1 VRLEQLEIAGFGRLR
16 DLSVEFGPGLTV
28 ISGCNESGKS
38 TLGRAIR
45 AALYGLDAGGPGH
58 PVERSDWHR
67 WQPWSPGRYGLVLRY
82 TLQDGRT
89 FRVATRWDKR
99 PPGVEVREIGGG
111 DVTATVRDGRRVAPG
126 RVHLGIDEPVF
137 LATAFLDDQSL
148 RLGAA
153 DTPEQQARRLQEAL
167 ERISD
172 SGGEATTREA
182 LALIE
187 AARERIGN
195 ERRTSYGLG
204 HILTRIRSLENA
216 VADARRKNVAIVG
229 EHERLRGLEERAAAA
244 EARESEC
251 EVRWLTGKIAALDVE
266 LTEIATLEKRSA
278 ELRSAGDEPSGSFPV
293 HEEERILAQ
302 GAELHAANL
311 TESRAFAAW
320 ESVSEELAQIEHRQ
334 QEITRGVQ
342 ALGPNVDIDASVRQE
357 ATELGAQLRTERAA
371 LGRNADVAGEAR
383 ETALAQEIAKNGF
396 GSIDAEEAKYLQS
409 LCRRANTRSALTV
422 AGICAFLLAAIS
434 VAILRTRIH
443 TAWLVAIAGAGF
455 ALLVLALALDRERR
469 QQVHASRRAIARLY
483 PDADFSRSGLSD
495 MAARI
500 NRVVALQ
507 SEVNRQS
514 EVASARD
521 SEMSAIEARIAA
533 IGEEILALAQR
544 AQLAI
549 DDVHENAADTA
560 LATLAE
566 AAQISDRRAQLD
578 AEMQEL
584 NARRADLDRLHLA
597 ATAAASERE
606 QIESALRLH
615 LGRCGISESLPTE
628 LAIAAFRDLCRRHRA
643 HTAARAELEAAA
655 KRLAQLGDG
664 ATLIRRRQDF
674 AVELRARGGD
684 PDQMSIALGVAALEA
699 LEREREHARRDHAA
713 AGAEARELRG
723 RLAVLIE
730 NAPPL
735 ADLEDELTTCYGD
748 RDKAEAQLRALNMA
762 AENIEH
768 TTASVHRALA
778 PRLAE
783 SVAQRIGRLTNG
795 RYQTVEI
802 DAETFAVSLLGDE
815 RPEYVPLGLVSHGTR
830 DQISLLLRVALAE
843 TLGSGEPIPL
853 LLDEP
858 LITSDEQRRHRALAF
873 LAELSAEQQVIVTA
887 NDLQTV
893 EMLHELTP
901 ELHVVELGVAPS
913 LTALGDSHTRMA
925 G

>member
-1 VRLEQLEIAGFGRLR
+1 MRLEQLDITGFGRLR

-38 TLGRAIR
+38 TLGSAVR

-58 PVERSDWHR
+58 PVERSDWYR

-82 TLQDGRT
+82 SLQDGRT

-111 DVTATVRDGRRVAPG
+111 DITAAVRDGRRVAPG
-126 RVHLGIDEPVF
+126 KVHLGIDEPVF

-182 LALIE
+182 LALVE
-187 AARERIGN
+187 AARERIGT

-204 HILTRIRSLENA
+204 HVLNKIRGLENA
-216 VADARRKNVAIVG
+216 VTDARRKNVAIVG
-229 EHERLRGLEERAAAA
+229 EQERLRGLEERAAAA

-278 ELRSAGDEPSGSFPV
+278 ELRSASDETSGTFPV
-293 HEEERILAQ
+293 HEEEKILAQ

-311 TESRAFAAW
+311 AESRALAAW

-334 QEITRGVQ
+334 QEIRRGVQ
-342 ALGPNVDIDASVRQE
+342 ALGSTVDIDATLRQE

-371 LGRNADVAGEAR
+371 LARTADVASDAR

-396 GSIDAEEAKYLQS
+396 GSINTEEARHLQM
-409 LCRRANTRSALTV
+409 LCRRTSTRSALTF
-422 AGICAFLLAAIS
+422 AGAGAFLLAA
-434 VAILRTRIH
+434 VAIVVLRSRIH
-443 TAWLVAIAGAGF
+443 AGWLFAIAGAGV
-455 ALLVLALALDRERR
+455 ALFVLARALDRERR
-469 QQVHASRRAIARLY
+469 RQVRASLRAIAQLY
-483 PDADFSRSGLSD
+483 PDADLTRGGISD
-495 MAARI
+495 MAGRI

-507 SEVNRQS
+507 SEVERQS
-514 EVASARD
+514 SVATVRD
-521 SEMSAIEARIAA
+521 SEMAAIETRIAA
-533 IGEEILALAQR
+533 IGYEILALAQR
-544 AQLAI
+544 AHLTI
-549 DDVHENAADTA
+549 DDAHENAADAA
-560 LATLAE
+560 LAALAE

-584 NARRADLDRLHLA
+584 NARRTDLDRLHLA
-597 ATAAASERE
+597 ATTAGAERE
-606 QIESALRLH
+606 QIESTLRLH

-628 LAIAAFRDLCRRHRA
+628 LAVAAFRDLCRRHRDHA
-643 HTAARAELEAAA
+643 AARAELDAAA

-664 ATLIRRRQDF
+664 ATLIHRRQDF
-674 AVELRARGGD
+674 AIELRARGGD
-684 PDQMSIALGVAALEA
+684 PDQMSIALGIAALEA

-713 AGAEARELRG
+713 AAAEARELRG

-730 NAPPL
+730 NSPPL
-735 ADLEDELTTCYGD
+735 ADLEDELTTCCAD
-748 RDKAEAQLRALNMA
+748 RDRAEAQLRALEMA
-762 AENIEH
+762 AENIQR

-783 SVAQRIGRLTNG
+783 SVGGRISRLTNG

-802 DAETFAVSLLGDE
+802 DADTFAVSLLGDE
-815 RPEYVPLGLVSHGTR
+815 RPEYVPLGHVSHGTR

-873 LAELSAEQQVIVTA
+873 LAELSEEQQVIVTA

-893 EMLHELTP
+893 EVLHELAP
-901 ELHVVELGVAPS
+901 ELHVVELGVTEPIKVLDGA
-913 LTALGDSHTRMA
+913 RKQVA